1 MLAMA
6 LDEPKDSDEFFEI
19 DGFTYL
25 IDKPLLEEVR
35 PVTVDFRST
44 GFTITGNTANSSSRC
59 GC

>member
-1 MLAMA
+1 MA
-6 LDEPKDSDEFFEI
+6 LDEPEDSDEVFEI

-25 IDKPLLEEVR
+25 IDRQLLAEVH
-35 PVTVDFRST
+35 PVTVDFRSI